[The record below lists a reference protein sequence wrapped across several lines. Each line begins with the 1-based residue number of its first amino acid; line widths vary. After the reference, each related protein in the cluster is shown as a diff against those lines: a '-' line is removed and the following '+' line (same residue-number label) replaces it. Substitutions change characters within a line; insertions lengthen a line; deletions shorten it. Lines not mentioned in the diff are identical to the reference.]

1 MGDNYNNNQVTF
13 NEPGMDYRQA
23 PRGPRQSWL
32 VTFVIKL
39 GLAKDA
45 KQASI
50 VLIVLGVVALIL
62 AFIFWPGGSDYEIV
76 PQPGLE
82 GVAAGESR

>member
-1 MGDNYNNNQVTF
+1 MPNNNKVTF
-13 NEPGMDYRQA
+13 DEPGMMYNRG

-32 VTFVIKL
+32 TKLVIRL

-50 VLIVLGVVALIL
+50 VLIILGVAALIL
-62 AFIFWPGGSDYEIV
+62 MFIFWPRSGGYEIV
-76 PQPGLE
+76 PQPGQS
-82 GVAAGESR
+82 VSYFSN